1 MRKIITLLLLL
12 NINSVKAQRFNT
24 TVFDK
29 LPQDYQLY
37 PRNDKNESNVPIIG
51 KIEEL
56 GVSYCSIQIFR
67 DDKLIGYQRANLVY
81 ANSVGNFQFSPI
93 IIKSELAEYGFKV
106 FATNNKGD
114 SVQVV
119 YRQHIVSG
127 DSFVIGGQSN
137 ALALVN
143 EGDIPYHNKFAR
155 TFGGGYPYDPNMIWQ
170 LSEYGNVRVGQLG
183 GGIQRQI
190 IENYKIPVCIINQAI
205 GGINLGLSL
214 IRNENNLGDLS
225 NNYGITYHRVQQAG
239 LLNGGVKAFIW
250 RQGENESSGGAGFWG
265 GLFDRLYNYWRK
277 DYPDIHKYY
286 IFQVGLIAWPER
298 YAGALRD
305 YQRRAK
311 TIYDNVDNI
320 ACVGTR
326 GYDGVHYDTS
336 GYSQTAKEIFRMID
350 RDFYGGKYNE
360 NVNSPNIQKAYF
372 SKSDKKELTLEFESD
387 QRMVWVNDT
396 ILIDKKGNPVKQFMK
411 NMFYFDFNSKNDL
424 VTDGRAINNKI
435 ILTLNA
441 QPPSNKFNYLPPF
454 HDDQVFK
461 QFGGP
466 FLINKIGMRAFS
478 FDGLPIEDYVV
489 SLTKPELIV
498 NVLSFE
504 SLKISWKSV
513 PKATSYILERKLLA
527 TDSYKEL
534 IKLDAAKTEYID
546 LSLPDNTICYYRIK
560 ALVDNIESDYGTA
573 QGSTNAK
580 LITPELVVNAL
591 SFESLKI
598 TWKSVSKATYYVL
611 ERKLF
616 ATDSFKEL
624 IKLDG
629 SKTEYI
635 DLYLPD
641 NTMYYYRLKALG
653 DNTESDFATA
663 QGSTN
668 EKLIKPELVINA
680 LSFESLKISWKT
692 VSKASSYV
700 LERKLLATDSF
711 KELVKLDD
719 TKTEYLDLALP
730 DNTVYYYRLKALGIN
745 TESDYGLAQGS
756 TNAKLAK
763 PDLVVNALSFE
774 SLKISWKLVSKATSY
789 LLERKLLVNDSFM
802 EVIKLDATKTEYIN
816 LALKENTLY
825 FYRLKALGDNT
836 SSDYGIA
843 QGNTMMILSTDMEIQ
858 DSFTLSPNP
867 ANSQIII
874 RFNQPSTGKL
884 NMIKL
889 NGLICFEEELTK
901 TLEKT
906 ISLSNYQRGIYFVVF
921 KNNENILTQ
930 KIVIE

>member
-1 MRKIITLLLLL
+1 M
-12 NINSVKAQRFNT
+12 
-24 TVFDK
+24 
-29 LPQDYQLY
+29 
-37 PRNDKNESNVPIIG
+37 
-51 KIEEL
+51 
-56 GVSYCSIQIFR
+56 
-67 DDKLIGYQRANLVY
+67 
-81 ANSVGNFQFSPI
+81 
-93 IIKSELAEYGFKV
+93 
-106 FATNNKGD
+106 
-114 SVQVV
+114 
-119 YRQHIVSG
+119 
-127 DSFVIGGQSN
+127 
-137 ALALVN
+137 
-143 EGDIPYHNKFAR
+143 
-155 TFGGGYPYDPNMIWQ
+155 
-170 LSEYGNVRVGQLG
+170 
-183 GGIQRQI
+183 
-190 IENYKIPVCIINQAI
+190 
-205 GGINLGLSL
+205 
-214 IRNENNLGDLS
+214 
-225 NNYGITYHRVQQAG
+225 
-239 LLNGGVKAFIW
+239 
-250 RQGENESSGGAGFWG
+250 
-265 GLFDRLYNYWRK
+265 
-277 DYPDIHKYY
+277 
-286 IFQVGLIAWPER
+286 
-298 YAGALRD
+298 
-305 YQRRAK
+305 
-311 TIYDNVDNI
+311 
-320 ACVGTR
+320 
-326 GYDGVHYDTS
+326 
-336 GYSQTAKEIFRMID
+336 
-350 RDFYGGKYNE
+350 
-360 NVNSPNIQKAYF
+360 
-372 SKSDKKELTLEFESD
+372 
-387 QRMVWVNDT
+387 
-396 ILIDKKGNPVKQFMK
+396 
-411 NMFYFDFNSKNDL
+411 
-424 VTDGRAINNKI
+424 
-435 ILTLNA
+435 
-441 QPPSNKFNYLPPF
+441 
-454 HDDQVFK
+454 
-461 QFGGP
+461 
-466 FLINKIGMRAFS
+466 
-478 FDGLPIEDYVV
+478 
-489 SLTKPELIV
+489 
-498 NVLSFE
+498 SFE
-504 SLKISWKSV
+504 SLKIS
-513 PKATSYILERKLLA
+513 
-527 TDSYKEL
+527 
-534 IKLDAAKTEYID
+534 
-546 LSLPDNTICYYRIK
+546 
-560 ALVDNIESDYGTA
+560 
-573 QGSTNAK
+573 
-580 LITPELVVNAL
+580 
-591 SFESLKI
+591 
-598 TWKSVSKATYYVL
+598 WKSVSKATYYVL

-653 DNTESDFATA
+653 DNIESDFATA

-692 VSKASSYV
+692 VSKASSYI

-921 KNNENILTQ
+921 KNNENILTK